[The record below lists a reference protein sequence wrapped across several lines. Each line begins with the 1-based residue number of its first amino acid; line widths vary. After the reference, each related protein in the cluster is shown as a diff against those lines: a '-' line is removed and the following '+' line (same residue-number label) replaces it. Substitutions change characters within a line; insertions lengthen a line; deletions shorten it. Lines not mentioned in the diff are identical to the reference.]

1 MESTTSDR
9 GTGALRRAI
18 LFGGLVAGTLDIT
31 DAFVY
36 SGLRGVS
43 PVRVLRYIASGLLG
57 PDALSAGLPVA
68 AFGLFLHFFIAYSIV
83 TLYVLVSRRFTLLA
97 RHPFLCGPLYGV
109 LAFLV
114 MNRIV
119 VPLSAVPPPSGP
131 MPLVSL
137 INQLLI
143 HAFGIGLTAALAAR
157 WLFKRRSSA
166 APAVAE
172 FGGRS
177 ADGVTAETAH

>member
-1 MESTTSDR
+1 MEPTTSES
-9 GTGALRRAI
+9 GGALRRAI
-18 LFGGLVAGTLDIT
+18 VVGGLVAGTLDIT

-57 PDALSAGLPVA
+57 PDALTAGLPVA
-68 AFGLFLHFFIAYSIV
+68 ALGLLLHFFIAYSIV

-97 RHPFLCGPLYGV
+97 RHPLVCGPLYGV

-119 VPLSAVPPPSGP
+119 VPLSRVPPPSGP
-131 MPLVSL
+131 MPIVSL

-143 HAFGIGLTAALAAR
+143 HALGIGLTAALAAR
-157 WLFKRRSSA
+157 WLDRRRA
-166 APAVAE
+166 A
-172 FGGRS
+172 
-177 ADGVTAETAH
+177 TAGDASTFDATGAPVPTSR

>member
-1 MESTTSDR
+1 MESTTSDS
-9 GTGALRRAI
+9 GTVALRRAI

-68 AFGLFLHFFIAYSIV
+68 GLGLLLHFLIAYSIV

-97 RHPFLCGPLYGV
+97 RLPFLCGPLYGV

-119 VPLSAVPPPSGP
+119 VPLSAVPPPTGP

-137 INQLLI
+137 INQVLI

-157 WLFKRRSSA
+157 WLFRRRSAAVPEIAALS
-166 APAVAE
+166 APAAGQTV
-172 FGGRS
+172 
-177 ADGVTAETAH
+177 

>member
-1 MESTTSDR
+1 MEPTTSES
-9 GTGALRRAI
+9 GGALRRAI
-18 LFGGLVAGTLDIT
+18 AVGGLVAGSLDIT

-36 SGLRGVS
+36 SGLRGAS

-57 PDALSAGLPVA
+57 PDALTAGIPVA
-68 AFGLFLHFFIAYSIV
+68 ALGLLLHFFIATSIV
-83 TLYVLVSRRFTLLA
+83 TLYVLVSRKLTLLA

-119 VPLSAVPPPSGP
+119 VPLSRVPPPSAP

-137 INQLLI
+137 INQVAI
-143 HAFGIGLTAALAAR
+143 HAIGIGLTAALAAR
-157 WLFKRRSSA
+157 WLSRRRAPGAADAASLDTPASASVQTSS
-166 APAVAE
+166 
-172 FGGRS
+172 
-177 ADGVTAETAH
+177 